1 MVTLAPSIL
10 SADFANLARDCK
22 LVVEAGAQW
31 LHVDVMD
38 GHFVPNITIGPVVV
52 ESLRKVTTAFL
63 DVHLMIENP
72 EKYIEPFAKAGAD
85 LICVHL
91 ETLKDPVAVFAQIK
105 NLGKK
110 IGLAVNPD
118 KQFVSVE
125 PWLKQVD
132 MVLFM
137 SVWPGF
143 GGQKFLADCLPEI
156 KKCREYI
163 TQNKLAVDI
172 EIDGGINRETVHEA
186 IAAGANVLVAGS
198 AVFRASDPA
207 QEVAYYTGL

>member
-10 SADFANLARDCK
+10 SADFANLARDCA
-22 LVVEAGAQW
+22 LVTAAGAQW

-52 ESLRKVTTAFL
+52 QSLRRTTTAFL

-91 ETLKDPVAVFAQIK
+91 ETLKDPAAVFAQIK
-105 NLGKK
+105 KLGKK
-110 IGLAVNPD
+110 VGLAVNPD
-118 KQFVSVE
+118 KKFVAIE
-125 PWLKQVD
+125 PWLKQID

-143 GGQKFLADCLPEI
+143 GGQKFIADCLPEI

-163 TQNKLAVDI
+163 TQQKLSVDI
-172 EIDGGINRETVHEA
+172 EIDGGINRETVLEA
-186 IAAGANVLVAGS
+186 IAAGVNIVVAGS
-198 AVFRASDPA
+198 AVFTAQDPA
-207 QEVAYYTGL
+207 AEVRYYVSL